1 MLISPAN
8 LEKIQQEN
16 KPATV
21 LQTPADSEPV
31 RRHSVKRII
40 PIPPRG
46 QFVLPTR
53 AADMAGQVFDRLT
66 AIYYGGKDNQ
76 NNVMW
81 VCECQCGKET
91 IVRGFSL
98 RDGSVRSCGCLQ
110 NEIIAA
116 IGKENATHGRT
127 ETREYETWQAIKHR
141 CYYLGHNRYHRY
153 GGRGI
158 VVCDRWLHSFEAF
171 FEDMGPRPGDGYSI
185 ERIDS
190 DGPYSPENC
199 RWATATEQ
207 QNNKVTNV
215 HITHNGVTKT
225 MAEWARCTGISESAL
240 RRRLRTLGWS
250 VSDALEKPIGGEH

>member
-1 MLISPAN
+1 MISPAN

-46 QFVLPTR
+46 RFVLPAR
-53 AADMAGQVFDRLT
+53 AKDIAGQVFDRLT
-66 AIYYGGKDNQ
+66 VIYYGGKDNQ
-76 NNVMW
+76 RNVMW
-81 VCECQCGKET
+81 VCECQCGKRT
-91 IVRGFSL
+91 IVRGFNL
-98 RDGSVRSCGCLQ
+98 RDGSVRSCGCLH

-116 IGKENATHGRT
+116 IGKENATHGQT

-141 CYYLGHNRYHRY
+141 CCYSGHNRYHRY

-158 VVCDRWLHSFEAF
+158 TVCDRWLHSFEAF
-171 FEDMGPRPGDGYSI
+171 FEDMGSRPGDDYSI

-199 RWATATEQ
+199 RWATAKEQ
-207 QNNKVTNV
+207 QNNRQGNV
-215 HITHNGVTKT
+215 YFTYQGVTKT
-225 MAEWARCTGISESAL
+225 IAEWAHHTGISDATL
-240 RRRLRTLGWS
+240 RARLGRYGWS
-250 VSDALEKPIGGEH
+250 VADALETPVRGDR